1 MLLVHFGQGV
11 EVNRARVLEGLVHAV
26 SEELPPRG
34 LVELVH
40 AELGEV
46 GLLHSA
52 GAVHVVGQLGARHDL
67 QAHLAHH
74 GVVRPGQLVMAKAL
88 PATSRHP
95 CLQVMVGDDDVVVR
109 VPALAVIVR
118 HDHARRAGRDPPCEP
133 VARLRDEREL
143 LGVARVD
150 LLLREGLDDRE
161 RLVLAP
167 GAPRHCLHL
176 LDSVHRRGEVGEL
189 TRRTRA

>member
-1 MLLVHFGQGV
+1 MLLGHLGKGV

-40 AELGEV
+40 GELG
-46 GLLHSA
+46 GGDLLLSTA
-52 GAVHVVGQLGARHDL
+52 AVHVVGQLAALHHL

-74 GVVRPGQLVMAKAL
+74 GVVRPRQLVMHE
-88 PATSRHP
+88 PATTTSRLP
-95 CLQVMVGDDDVVVR
+95 CLQVVVGDDDVVVR

-118 HDHARRAGRDPPCEP
+118 HDHARRARRDPPCKLVP
-133 VARLRDEREL
+133 RLRDEREL

-176 LDSVHRRGEVGEL
+176 LDRVHRRGEVGEL